1 MRVCELH
8 KERAVDT
15 LVSKRD
21 GSEYD
26 LCPVCI
32 DLLYAILN
40 GMPIQDDDRFML
52 RHNDGVPLGSHIP
65 TPQPEK
71 RRGRGRT
78 ARTAQKIA
86 G

>member
-40 GMPIQDDDRFML
+40 GALEPVIE
-52 RHNDGVPLGSHIP
+52 PS